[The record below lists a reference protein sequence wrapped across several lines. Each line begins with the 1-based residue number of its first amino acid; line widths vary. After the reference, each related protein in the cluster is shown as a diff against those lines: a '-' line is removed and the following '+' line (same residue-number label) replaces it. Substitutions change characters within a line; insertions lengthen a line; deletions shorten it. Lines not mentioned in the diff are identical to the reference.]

1 MSFFCLFSGII
12 WVMKVLKKRHHSLPF
27 KELIHNIWEMVKW
40 IFAISLENDFDVYAG
55 NATLYI
61 VIAAFPFLVLL
72 ISFVNF
78 LPTESYTQLI
88 NMIIGVLPE
97 VSEIQDLVLYVLET
111 VRTQSYELIIS
122 AAAIISLWFASSGI
136 TAIQKGLKRV
146 TINSDN
152 TIYDKPIALLCT
164 VIFLLLIP
172 FLLVFQLF
180 GTSIQNVIL
189 FLAERHNYID
199 FALKLIDLMN
209 VSGIITMVMASVII
223 TLTFT
228 YLPGGRR
235 KIREQIPGAVMTT
248 VVWLVF
254 SRLFSIFIPMIYSTN
269 SIYGSLTAL
278 FLTLLWLR
286 ILMFIL
292 LIGASLN
299 TVLKLKAEHALPW

>member
-1 MSFFCLFSGII
+1 
-12 WVMKVLKKRHHSLPF
+12 MKVLRKRHHSLSP
-27 KELIHNIWEMVKW
+27 KEMVKSLWEMVKW
-40 IFAISLENDFDVYAG
+40 IFAISLENDFGVYAG

-61 VIAAFPFLVLL
+61 VIASFPFLVLVISL
-72 ISFVNF
+72 INF
-78 LPTESYTQLI
+78 LPPESYTQLTG
-88 NMIIGVLPE
+88 MIMNLLPE
-97 VSEIQDLVLYVLET
+97 VADIQNLVLYVLET

-122 AAAIISLWFASSGI
+122 AAAIISLWFASGGI

-146 TINSDN
+146 TINADN
-152 TIYDKPIALLCT
+152 TIYDKPIALLYT
-164 VIFLLLIP
+164 VIFLLFIP

-180 GTSIQNVIL
+180 GTSIQSLIL
-189 FLAERHNYID
+189 FLAERHNFID
-199 FALKLIDLMN
+199 FALKLVDLMN
-209 VSGIITMVMASVII
+209 VSGIITMGVAAVII

-235 KIREQIPGAVMTT
+235 KIREQMPGAVMTT
-248 VVWLVF
+248 VVWFVF

-286 ILMFIL
+286 ILMYIL

>member
-1 MSFFCLFSGII
+1 MHPLKE
-12 WVMKVLKKRHHSLPF
+12 VMR
-27 KELIHNIWEMVKW
+27 NIWEMVKW
-40 IFAISLENDFDVYAG
+40 IFAISLENDFGVYAG

-61 VIAAFPFLVLL
+61 VIAAFPFLVLV
-72 ISFVNF
+72 ISLVNF
-78 LPTESYTQLI
+78 LPPESYTQLTG
-88 NMIIGVLPE
+88 MIMNLLPE
-97 VSEIQDLVLYVLET
+97 VTEIQNLVLYVLET

-122 AAAIISLWFASSGI
+122 AAAIISLWFASGGI
-136 TAIQKGLKRV
+136 TAIQKGLKRI
-146 TINSDN
+146 TINADN
-152 TIYDKPIALLCT
+152 TIYDKPIALLYT
-164 VIFLLLIP
+164 VIFLLFIP

-180 GTSIQNVIL
+180 GTSIQALIL
-189 FLAERHNYID
+189 FLAQRHNFID

-209 VSGIITMVMASVII
+209 VSGIITMGMSAVII

-248 VVWLVF
+248 VVWFVF

-286 ILMFIL
+286 ILMYIL

>member
-1 MSFFCLFSGII
+1 
-12 WVMKVLKKRHHSLPF
+12 MKAFRKRHHSRSF
-27 KELIHNIWEMVKW
+27 KEICRNIFEMVKW

-61 VIAAFPFLVLL
+61 VIAAFPFLVLV

-78 LPTESYTQLI
+78 LPPESYTQLI

-97 VSEIQDLVLYVLET
+97 VAEIQDLVLYVLET

-122 AAAIISLWFASSGI
+122 AAAIISLWFASGGI

-152 TIYDKPIALLCT
+152 TIYDKPIALLYT

-180 GTSIQNVIL
+180 GTSIQTLIL
-189 FLAERHNYID
+189 YLAERHNYID

-209 VSGIITMVMASVII
+209 VSGIVTMVMAAIII

-248 VVWLVF
+248 VVWFVF

>member
-1 MSFFCLFSGII
+1 M
-12 WVMKVLKKRHHSLPF
+12 R
-27 KELIHNIWEMVKW
+27 NIWEMVKW
-40 IFAISLENDFDVYAG
+40 IFAISLENDFGVYAG

-61 VIAAFPFLVLL
+61 VIAAFPFLVLV
-72 ISFVNF
+72 ISLVNF
-78 LPTESYTQLI
+78 LPPESYTQLTG
-88 NMIIGVLPE
+88 MIMNLLPE
-97 VSEIQDLVLYVLET
+97 VTEIQNLVLYVLET

-122 AAAIISLWFASSGI
+122 AAAIISLWFASGGI
-136 TAIQKGLKRV
+136 TAIQKGLKRI
-146 TINSDN
+146 TINADN
-152 TIYDKPIALLCT
+152 TIYDKPIALLYT
-164 VIFLLLIP
+164 VIFLLFIP

-180 GTSIQNVIL
+180 GTSIQALIL
-189 FLAERHNYID
+189 FLAQRHNFID

-209 VSGIITMVMASVII
+209 VSGIITMGMSAVII

-248 VVWLVF
+248 VVWFVF

-286 ILMFIL
+286 ILMYIL